1 MFSTGQYRDK
11 IVKAGD
17 DMKIKEKVVIVDD
30 FNIDRPLAVPF
41 WDEVEKQLF
50 CTKSNAS

>member
-11 IVKAGD
+11 IVRAGD
-17 DMKIKEKVVIVDD
+17 EMNFKEKVVIVDA
-30 FNIDRPLAVPF
+30 FNIDWPVAVPF
-41 WDEVEKQLF
+41 WDEVKKQLL